1 MQNTTAKSLKNTT
14 NEKPPKNNSSTVV
27 LSIYFDINFY
37 VFNGN
42 QSFNDKKIHGQ

>member
-1 MQNTTAKSLKNTT
+1 MK
-14 NEKPPKNNSSTVV
+14 KPPKNSSTVV
-27 LSIYFDINFY
+27 LSIYFGINFY